1 MQIRFDGETVLVTG
15 AASGIGR
22 ATAIAFAAAG
32 ARLVLVDRDADRLLG
47 VADEVAAHGAG
58 AALLR
63 GLDVADRDGC
73 RALADEVM
81 AQVGP
86 LRHLINNAG
95 IDGKADVGSAE
106 ADALWDRVIGVNVTG
121 MHNMIS
127 AFVPQLL
134 QTRGTIL
141 NVGSTLSFT
150 GKPRSVAYAAS
161 KAAVHNLTQSL
172 AIELATRGVRVNMLA
187 PGVTESGLTAGLL
200 AQPDRLEAFLTR
212 IPMARAAR
220 PDEMCGAI
228 LFACSAHA
236 SYMTGATLRVDGGW
250 LAQ

>member
-1 MQIRFDGETVLVTG
+1 MQIRFDDDVVLVTG

-22 ATAIAFAAAG
+22 ATALAFAAAG
-32 ARLVLVDRDADRLLG
+32 ARLVLVDREAGRLQA
-47 VADEVAAHGAG
+47 VADELAAQGG
-58 AALLR
+58 GPALLR
-63 GLDVADRDGC
+63 GLDVTDRDGC
-73 RALADEVM
+73 RSLADEVLTR
-81 AQVGP
+81 VGP

-121 MHNMIS
+121 MHNMIA
-127 AFVPQLL
+127 AFTPQLL

-187 PGVTESGLTAGLL
+187 PGVTESGLTAALL
-200 AQPDRLEAFLTR
+200 AQPARLEAFLTR

-220 PDEMCGAI
+220 PEEMCGAI

-236 SYMTGATLRVDGGW
+236 SYMTGATLRIDGGW

>member
-1 MQIRFDGETVLVTG
+1 MQIRFDDEVVLVTG

-22 ATAIAFAAAG
+22 ATALAFAAAG
-32 ARLVLVDRDADRLLG
+32 ARLVLVDREAGGLQA
-47 VADEVAAHGAG
+47 VADALAAHGARP
-58 AALLR
+58 ALVR
-63 GLDVADRDGC
+63 GLDVTDRDGC
-73 RALADEVM
+73 RSLADEVLSR
-81 AQVGP
+81 VGP

-121 MHNMIS
+121 MHNMIA
-127 AFVPQLL
+127 AFTPQLL

-150 GKPRSVAYAAS
+150 GKPRSAAYAAS

-187 PGVTESGLTAGLL
+187 PGVTESGLTAALL
-200 AQPDRLEAFLTR
+200 AQPQRLEAFLTR
-212 IPMARAAR
+212 IPMARAAQ
-220 PDEMCGAI
+220 PEEMCGAI
-228 LFACSAHA
+228 LFACSTHA
-236 SYMTGATLRVDGGW
+236 SYMTGATLRIDGGW